1 MSRFDKVFR
10 EKEQANSLDKAQKP
24 APVVATPARV
34 TMSDYQL
41 DPRPE
46 LQIDHQL
53 WMALLAAANTRDLEL
68 WGVLHCL
75 RCGGAQLVKDKDYGM
90 LIRPGEWEKSEY
102 DAFRAKHLAPRRAA
116 VVEALKAAALGKQ
129 ASPTPADRVREIEPR
144 AKALGWTHS
153 ELWNQETWLDDRGTE
168 RQSLLWHLSRDSCTK
183 VSEVTSAHIEL
194 LVAVNGQVWPKLLVR
209 SGAVTALFA
218 DAPDAHVSATM
229 KKEAS

>member
-1 MSRFDKVFR
+1 MKAT
-10 EKEQANSLDKAQKP
+10 AN
-24 APVVATPARV
+24 TGR
-34 TMSDYQL
+34 TMSDYEL

-46 LQIDHQL
+46 LHADHSL
-53 WMALLAAANTRDLEL
+53 WVALLASAHSRDLDL
-68 WGVLHCL
+68 WGALHCL
-75 RCGGAQLVKDKDYGM
+75 RCGGAQLAKDKDFGM
-90 LIRPGEWEKSEY
+90 LIRPGEWDAREY
-102 DAFRAKHLAPRRAA
+102 ADFRAKHLTSRKTQ
-116 VVEALKAAALGKQ
+116 VVEVLKAAAAMTAVP

-218 DAPDAHVSATM
+218 DAPDAQSSATM